1 MRIIKETLDKIKE
14 LKRPM
19 KKFLSEMVTTIL
31 STPGKINFRNLS
43 RYCNYHEKSISR
55 NFKSSEIE
63 FSQINQQAIENIE
76 IPEAIMAADCSFIE
90 KSGKL
95 TYGKGKFFNSKS
107 GKAEEGLEISALAL
121 IDVRDNTAYALDV
134 RQTPAV
140 SEETRVDFYAKQI
153 KDNKDIF
160 QQAKYVVGDGYYSKI
175 KFVDSVIKSGRRFVG
190 KLRKDANLKYYFEG
204 TKTGLPG
211 APRKYTGKVD
221 LSKPEFD
228 FVKDLEDGYK
238 LYTKVVYC
246 VRLKRKIRLAY
257 LTNGKSKSLYFST
270 DWDLSAEKIYQYY
283 QARFQIEFLF
293 RDAKQYLGLE
303 DCMSL
308 NEKALAFHFNI
319 SMAALNFAKV
329 DDKMKRTERV
339 PFSIINYKRRLYNE
353 KLLKLF
359 LYKFDLQA
367 DFAINQN
374 EYLELLNYGSISA

>member
-1 MRIIKETLDKIKE
+1 MRIINETLDKIKE

-55 NFKSSEIE
+55 NFKSSNAD
-63 FSQINQQAIENIE
+63 FTQINQQTIEDVK
-76 IPEAIMAADCSFIE
+76 IPEAIMAVDCSFIE

-95 TYGKGKFFNSKS
+95 TYGKGKFFNSKA
-107 GKAEEGLEISALAL
+107 GKAEDGLEISALAV
-121 IDVRDNTAYALDV
+121 IDILDNTAYTLDIK
-134 RQTPAV
+134 QTPSA
-140 SEETRVDFYAKQI
+140 SDETRVDFYAKQI
-153 KDNKDIF
+153 TDNQDIYPD
-160 QQAKYVVGDGYYSKI
+160 AKYVVGDGYYAKI
-175 KFVDSVIKSGRRFVG
+175 KFVDSVIKSQRHFVG

-204 TKTGLPG
+204 LKTGLPG
-211 APRKYTGKVD
+211 APRKYSGKVD

-228 FVKDLEDGYK
+228 YVKELEDGYS
-238 LYTKVVYC
+238 LHSKVVYC

-257 LTNGKSKSLYFST
+257 VTNGKIKSLYFST
-270 DWDLSAEKIYQYY
+270 DWNLSAEKIYQYY

-293 RDAKQYLGLE
+293 RDAKHYLGLE

-308 NEKALAFHFNI
+308 NEKALDFHFKI
-319 SMAALNFAKV
+319 CMTALNFAKLE
-329 DDKMKRTERV
+329 DKMNRTERI

-359 LYKFDLQA
+359 LYKFHLDY

-374 EYLELLNYGSISA
+374 EYLEILNYGTISA